1 MSTRRLAGPWE
12 LRITGASGWRPVA
25 VPGSWEPAGIAK
37 DFAGPVDY
45 RTTFA
50 VPERLDGRR
59 VLLRFGAVSY
69 ACQVFVDDV
78 EVGRHVGMWDAFEV
92 DITTAV
98 TAGGTSELLVRVEK
112 PASLVAGPDS
122 VAVPGNYPVNET
134 LSGFLPYVWGQ
145 VHGGIWQDVELIVR
159 GPVAVTEVRARGCAD
174 GLIEV
179 DAELSAPGAVS
190 LSVRD
195 ADRQVVAEDKADT
208 GAGRV
213 SFAVRVADPQGWSPG
228 RPYLYTAVL
237 RTAGEETEVRFGI
250 RDVSVDGP
258 RIEIGG
264 EPIYM
269 RMVLSWGWYPDVLH
283 CNPGPDRVRADL
295 LELRRLGFNGVKLCL
310 WFPPQYYFD
319 IADELGMLLWVELP
333 MWLPKPT
340 GAFRDQ
346 LFVET
351 GRLVRAGRDH
361 PSVILWTLG
370 CELGAAIGDDLL
382 GPLYDEVK
390 GLVGDAL
397 VCDNSGSGE
406 AYGGSLTE
414 HADFY
419 DHHFYCE
426 LQHFRGVLDYFAP
439 QWRPEKP
446 WLFGEFCDLDTF
458 RDLRRLEGPDGRRPW
473 WTSADPVENPQG
485 ARWQY
490 DTGRMENRL
499 RANGFWER
507 GDELERVSH
516 RQALLHRKVTLEIVR
531 SRADTSGY
539 VVTGERD
546 TPISTAGIWDDR
558 GLLKVDP
565 EEFAAF
571 NSDLVLTVGWD
582 RRRTWVAGG
591 DRPAYQDVWC
601 YESGDA
607 VRPHLVLAHHGRS
620 AASPCS
626 TGTSL
631 WSTSRPSRGARSTR
645 GRGPGRDR
653 CVSCW
658 SRSSRRP
665 RSIGRG
671 RLCCGHGA
679 GWGPRRPATAGR
691 CGSSRGARG
700 TSSDRSGSTIRPAG
714 SRACR
719 RWGLASSTS
728 RQHWSSPARG
738 RTRSGTAW
746 QPAAAPSCS

>member
-1 MSTRRLAGPWE
+1 MSTRTLAGPWE
-12 LRITGASGWRPVA
+12 LQVTGESGWRPVA
-25 VPGSWEPAGIAK
+25 VPGTWEAAGIAK

-78 EVGRHVGMWDAFEV
+78 EVGRHVGMWDPFEV
-92 DITTAV
+92 DVTTVV

-122 VAVPGNYPVNET
+122 AAVPGNYPVNET

-145 VHGGIWQDVELIVR
+145 VHGGIWQDVDLIVR
-159 GPVAVTEVRARGCAD
+159 HAVAVTEVHARGSAD
-174 GLIEV
+174 GLIQV
-179 DAELSAPGAVS
+179 DAELSTPGAVS
-190 LSVRD
+190 LTVWD
-195 ADRQVVAEDKADT
+195 ADRRIVAEDKADI
-208 GAGRV
+208 GSRRV
-213 SFAVRVADPQGWSPG
+213 GFAARVADPHGWSPR
-228 RPYLYTAVL
+228 RPYLYRVAL
-237 RTAGEETEVRFGI
+237 RTAGDEAVVRVGLREI
-250 RDVSVDGP
+250 TVDGP
-258 RIEIGG
+258 RIGIGG
-264 EPIYM
+264 EPTYP

-333 MWLPKPT
+333 MWLPKPS
-340 GAFRDQ
+340 GAFRDR
-346 LFVET
+346 LFAET
-351 GRLVRAGRDH
+351 GRLVRAGRNH

-382 GPLYDEVK
+382 APLYEQVK

-397 VCDNSGSGE
+397 VRDNSGSGE
-406 AYGGSLTE
+406 AYGGSLIE

-426 LQHFRGVLDYFAP
+426 LQQFRAVLDYFAP
-439 QWRPEKP
+439 RWRPEKP

-458 RDLRRLEGPDGRRPW
+458 RDLRRLVGPDGRRPW
-473 WTSADPVENPQG
+473 WTSADPVVNPQG

-490 DTGRMENRL
+490 DTGHLEQRL
-499 RANGFWER
+499 RATDSGTR
-507 GDELERVSH
+507 CRARTISH

-546 TPISTAGIWDDR
+546 TPISTAGIWDDLGR
-558 GLLKVDP
+558 FKVDP
-565 EEFAAF
+565 EEFAPF
-571 NSDLVLTVGWD
+571 NSDLVLRVGWD

-591 DRPAYQDVWC
+591 DRR
-601 YESGDA
+601 
-607 VRPHLVLAHHGRS
+607 RPGTPGATRS
-620 AASPCS
+620 ATPCARTSCSPI
-626 TGTSL
+626 TAT
-631 WSTSRPSRGARSTR
+631 
-645 GRGPGRDR
+645 
-653 CVSCW
+653 
-658 SRSSRRP
+658 
-665 RSIGRG
+665 
-671 RLCCGHGA
+671 
-679 GWGPRRPATAGR
+679 RPAWLGPLAG
-691 CGSSRGARG
+691 GSSR
-700 TSSDRSGSTIRPAG
+700 
-714 SRACR
+714 
-719 RWGLASSTS
+719 
-728 RQHWSSPARG
+728 
-738 RTRSGTAW
+738 
-746 QPAAAPSCS
+746 